1 MRNALL
7 FGFIMALLLAGCKQ
21 DGRLAIEGSWQMVY
35 GDWMASDSSSYPGKI
50 TGSQIKTW
58 TKEYFTFVGEFKNR
72 EFPIDATY
80 GGGTYTLVGKRY
92 TENPVY
98 HNSKTYL
105 GHEVRILLEIKGD
118 TLIQRW
124 PATADWKLPK
134 RYCMEKYI
142 RLR

>member
-7 FGFIMALLLAGCKQ
+7 FGFVLVLLLTGCKQ
-21 DGRLAIEGSWQMVY
+21 ERRLAIEGSWQMVY
-35 GDWMASDSSSYPGKI
+35 GDWMASDSSSFPGKI
-50 TGSQIKTW
+50 VGSQIKTW
-58 TKEYFTFVGEFKNR
+58 TKEYFTFVGEFKHR
-72 EFPIDATY
+72 ELPIDATY
-80 GGGTYTLVGKRY
+80 GGGTYTLIGKRY

-124 PATADWKLPK
+124 PATADWKLPA